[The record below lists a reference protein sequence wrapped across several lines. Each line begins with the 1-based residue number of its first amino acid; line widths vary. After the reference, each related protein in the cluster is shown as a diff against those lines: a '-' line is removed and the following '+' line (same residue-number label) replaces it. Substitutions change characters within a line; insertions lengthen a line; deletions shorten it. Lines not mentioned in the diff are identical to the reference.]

1 MVSFIYRAV
10 SGISSRRSCP
20 PKLLQNGC
28 SCFGHPLSS
37 DGVSTSLKPAQLYET
52 SRRLSVRYDGFAEVT
67 LYKLATGLATLH
79 EELEGLPRT
88 RSSCRQS
95 TRPNV
100 CDCSTSRLNG
110 LSVGETALLS
120 LASTAFVECSPDL
133 PSNGSSLRDL
143 DCTHSNC
150 QTLKSPA
157 LLFIVTTSLYQDWVI
172 CAPAAF
178 LGCGSRF
185 SGSLSGIEP

>member
-1 MVSFIYRAV
+1 M
-10 SGISSRRSCP
+10 
-20 PKLLQNGC
+20 
-28 SCFGHPLSS
+28 SS
-37 DGVSTSLKPAQLYET
+37 DGFSTSLKPALQAET
-52 SRRLSVRYDGFAEVT
+52 SRRLTVRYDGFAEVT
-67 LYKLATGLATLH
+67 LLQARHGISPVSRQFRRPSPYQVV
-79 EELEGLPRT
+79 LPAAP
-88 RSSCRQS
+88 
-95 TRPNV
+95 RPV
-100 CDCSTSRLNG
+100 VGCSTSRHNG
-110 LSVGETALLS
+110 FSSKRAALLS
-120 LASTAFVECSPDL
+120 LASTASVECSPDL